1 MTQNKNIILNPA
13 CRYEKGAWSECTTG
27 QMTRSDK
34 LKTTT
39 DTTCQTTRVVTK
51 NCNQG
56 KNKGEK
62 NPNKERPGKN
72 GNKEKGVVTSTS

>member
-1 MTQNKNIILNPA
+1 
-13 CRYEKGAWSECTTG
+13 
-27 QMTRSDK
+27 MTRSDK

-39 DTTCQTTRVVTK
+39 DTTCQATRVVTK